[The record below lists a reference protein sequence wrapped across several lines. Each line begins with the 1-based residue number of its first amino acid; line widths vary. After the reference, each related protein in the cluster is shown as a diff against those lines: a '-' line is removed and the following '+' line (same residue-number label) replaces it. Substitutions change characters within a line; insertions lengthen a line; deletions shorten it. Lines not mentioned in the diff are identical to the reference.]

1 MNGSIEKKK
10 GIKCG
15 TAEKLPEITIQQKI
29 QMFHQRCERLIFKTL
44 PKIDRQTIDSVYH
57 VSEFCQSIQQN
68 MLKVE
73 KHWAIDYTYM
83 DYQVKIDETTR
94 STLIDWLI
102 KIHYNFKLLPES
114 LFLTINIIDR
124 YFSSR
129 QIQTREV

>member
-1 MNGSIEKKK
+1 
-10 GIKCG
+10 
-15 TAEKLPEITIQQKI
+15 
-29 QMFHQRCERLIFKTL
+29 MFHQRCERLIFKPL
-44 PKIDRQTIDSVYH
+44 PKVDRLTIDSVYH

-73 KHWAIDYTYM
+73 KNWAIDYAYM
-83 DYQVKIDETTR
+83 DYQIKIDETTR

-129 QIQTREV
+129 QI